1 MRNPDTDV
9 PLAEAVRVLLAR
21 LRAAERMGWREV
33 TVEVPELR
41 AVLADAVAGLRAD
54 QNRLE

>member
-1 MRNPDTDV
+1 MTQNTDV
-9 PLAEAVRVLLAR
+9 QLAEAVKTLLAR
-21 LRAAERMGWREV
+21 LRVAERMGWREV

-41 AVLADAVAGLRAD
+41 KVLAEAVAGLRAD